1 MERSPDTLSP
11 RTIYKLMT
19 GAIVP
24 RPIGWISTLGALG
37 TPNLAPFSY
46 FNAVSAVPP
55 TLLFCLGMKDPGT
68 PKDTLQNVRDT
79 GEFVVNVVT
88 ETLAEAMNH
97 TSIKVPYGEDEF
109 ALAGVTPAPAFTV
122 KPPRVTESPIHFECR
137 VAHIYPVG
145 EGESHIVVGRI
156 THIHVDDALLIDG
169 DKIDL
174 GKLKPVGRL
183 AGRSYARIADTFELE
198 RPVYKEKGEREK
210 D

>member
-11 RTIYKLMT
+11 RSVYKLMT
-19 GAIVP
+19 GSVVP
-24 RPIGWISTLGALG
+24 RPIGWISTLSAAGA
-37 TPNLAPFSY
+37 PNLAPFSY
-46 FNAVSAVPP
+46 FNAVSAAPP
-55 TLLFCLGMKDPGT
+55 TLLFCLGPKDPGT
-68 PKDTLQNVRDT
+68 PKDTLKNVRDT

-88 ETLAEAMNH
+88 EALAEAMNH
-97 TSIKVPYGEDEF
+97 TSVKAPYGEDEF
-109 ALAGVTPAPAFTV
+109 ALAGVTPAPSLTV
-122 KPPRVTESPIHFECR
+122 RPPRVAESPIHFECR

-145 EGESHIVVGRI
+145 EGESHIGSHIVVGHI

-183 AGRSYARIADTFELE
+183 AGRGYARITDTFDLE
-198 RPVYKEKGEREK
+198 RPVYKDKK